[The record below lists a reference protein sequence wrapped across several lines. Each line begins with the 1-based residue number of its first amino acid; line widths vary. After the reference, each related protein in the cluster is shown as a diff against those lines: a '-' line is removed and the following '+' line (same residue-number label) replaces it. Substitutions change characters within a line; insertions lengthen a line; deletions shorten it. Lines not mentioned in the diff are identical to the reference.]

1 VPWWLRKIY
10 TAANPS
16 QRKNEQK
23 ILARPSYANFKPFLK
38 RRISSLEDWYSSTE
52 DERKMVT

>member
-1 VPWWLRKIY
+1 MIY